1 MRLVLGDKVIADSTT
16 DGLTR
21 WMRADKPEL
30 NLQAQ
35 SREIVG
41 AKYARKSSR
50 GYGRYFSF
58 TATVGR
64 QFASYA
70 AAETFWLEHISELSD
85 VRGGILKYESF
96 FGKLYGFENA
106 VLEKVSAVN
115 EIGIST
121 EIEYSFRCGKPCD
134 EFDSLIVIQG
144 AILKIGEYFPYV
156 KFRP

>member
-1 MRLVLGDKVIADSTT
+1 MRLILGDKVIADSTT

-41 AKYARKSSR
+41 AKYARNSSR

-64 QFASYA
+64 QFAS
-70 AAETFWLEHISELSD
+70 EL
-85 VRGGILKYESF
+85 VHF
-96 FGKLYGFENA
+96 FNVEFFQKR
-106 VLEKVSAVN
+106 K
-115 EIGIST
+115 
-121 EIEYSFRCGKPCD
+121 KPHP
-134 EFDSLIVIQG
+134 LICP
-144 AILKIGEYFPYV
+144 YFCPERER
-156 KFRP
+156 KA